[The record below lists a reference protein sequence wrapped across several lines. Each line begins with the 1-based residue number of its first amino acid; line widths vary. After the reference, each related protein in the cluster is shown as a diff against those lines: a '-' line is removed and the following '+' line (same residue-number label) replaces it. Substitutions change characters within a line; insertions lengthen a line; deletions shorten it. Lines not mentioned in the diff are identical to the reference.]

1 MRLGIVAFNPYMR
14 VQYLLVVGKGGS
26 FINLFKSHV
35 LCDQS
40 LLHKRDLTLVLGEF
54 QHRFKTDVETTIIE
68 SRYFSTSILK
78 TKLKIIIYIDSS

>member
-54 QHRFKTDVETTIIE
+54 QHRFKTDVTKIVY
-68 SRYFSTSILK
+68 SKVLSTSILK
-78 TKLKIIIYIDSS
+78 KSTLKVVYNIGFG